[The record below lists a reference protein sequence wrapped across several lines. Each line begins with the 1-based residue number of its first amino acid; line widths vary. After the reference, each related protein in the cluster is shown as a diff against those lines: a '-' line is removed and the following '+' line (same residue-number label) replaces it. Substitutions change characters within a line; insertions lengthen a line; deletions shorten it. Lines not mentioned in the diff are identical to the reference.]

1 MPDSHSHRSED
12 VGTPQRTVRPTAG
25 KARKPAQ
32 LRSKARVEKL
42 LDAATEL
49 LATKGTHEI
58 GLYDIAAVAGVPAG
72 SVYHFFPSKESAFL
86 AVAERYEQLLLRHLD
101 KGTDLGRAGSWSE
114 LLLQRFD
121 LAAGFYNSNPAFAKL
136 FLSGSMTAE
145 VRGADIENVRTLSST
160 LYDWLDLY
168 FKMPY
173 LPDHQMK
180 FTVLIS
186 LNDGI
191 WMTSYAQHARITAA
205 FAKEASIASL
215 AYCRTFLPEVIEHRP
230 PEAEQEGARRRRPRL
245 PANPR
250 SPDDPAGAED
260 GPGEAAA

>member
-1 MPDSHSHRSED
+1 MPDSHETAD
-12 VGTPQRTVRPTAG
+12 VQTPQNAG
-25 KARKPAQ
+25 RSGAGRARKPAQ
-32 LRSKARVEKL
+32 VRSKARVEKL
-42 LDAATEL
+42 LDATMEL

-58 GLYDIAAVAGVPAG
+58 GLYDIAAAAGVPAG

-86 AVAERYEQLLLRHLD
+86 AVAKRYEQLLLRHLD
-101 KGTDLGRAGSWSE
+101 KNTDVISGGSWTE
-114 LLLQRFD
+114 LLLQRFAS
-121 LAAGFYNSNPAFAKL
+121 AAEFYNSNPAFAKL

-173 LPDHQMK
+173 LPDHEMK

-191 WMTSYAQHARITAA
+191 WMTSYAQHARITEG
-205 FAKEASIASL
+205 FAKEASTASL

-230 PEAEQEGARRRRPRL
+230 PEAGQEGGRRRRSKYPL
-245 PANPR
+245 
-250 SPDDPAGAED
+250 SSSSSGDPTGVGD
-260 GPGEAAA
+260 GGSEVAA

>member
-1 MPDSHSHRSED
+1 MPDSHETED
-12 VGTPQRTVRPTAG
+12 VRTSQKVFRPGAG

-32 LRSKARVEKL
+32 LRSRARVERL

-58 GLYDIAAVAGVPAG
+58 GLYDIAAAAGVPAG

-101 KGTDLGRAGSWSE
+101 KGTDLSRAGKWSE

-121 LAAGFYNSNPAFAKL
+121 LAVEFYNSNPAFAKL

-160 LYDWLDLY
+160 LYDWLDHY

-191 WMTSYAQHARITAA
+191 WMTSYAQHARITEA
-205 FAKEASIASL
+205 FAKEASTASL

-230 PEAEQEGARRRRPRL
+230 PEAGHEGARRRRPKLSANARL
-245 PANPR
+245 PNNTA
-250 SPDDPAGAED
+250 DAED
-260 GPGEAAA
+260 SAGEAAD